1 VTGATLNFE
10 AGLYMTRDGRPSN
23 PPVAPVTDGL
33 APAALP
39 SQMVGRSLTT
49 MRRRA
54 IRCLALAAL
63 GGQLAAIADA
73 LFVEHVTCPEH
84 GDRIHVSVPAR
95 APVATAWATVGAAV
109 VGAADDHDQCL
120 LDEEGGRAT
129 SAPPPAPRAPIAARA
144 PSLALELTPP
154 VLRRAPLYRLA
165 PKNSPPDRPLAL
177 I

>member
-1 VTGATLNFE
+1 
-10 AGLYMTRDGRPSN
+10 MTRDGWPSN
-23 PPVAPVTDGL
+23 PRCAVAPVTDAG

-39 SQMVGRSLTT
+39 SQTVGHSVIT

-54 IRCLALAAL
+54 IRFLALVAL

-84 GDRIHVSVPAR
+84 GDRIHVSVRAR
-95 APVATAWATVGAAV
+95 PPRATAWAAASASV
-109 VGAADDHDQCL
+109 AGAADDHDQCL
-120 LDEEGGRAT
+120 LDGDGGRAT

-144 PSLALELTPP
+144 PTLALEMAPP
-154 VLRRAPLYRLA
+154 AFRRAPLYRLA
-165 PKNSPPDRPLAL
+165 PKNSPPGRPLAV